1 MSFTLKAAQELG
13 IPNVLFWTASVCGF
27 MAYLQYRPLI
37 EKGFV
42 PLKGKNLFLKLL
54 AWLDFTIIYICIY
67 DKIMV
72 LI

>member
-1 MSFTLKAAQELG
+1 MS
-13 IPNVLFWTASVCGF
+13 
-27 MAYLQYRPLI
+27 YLQYRPLI

-54 AWLDFTIIYICIY
+54 AWLDYTTIYIYIYIY